1 MPTVIPVYALRRLVL
16 LVLFPTFVV
25 AAVSMPTIE
34 KGEWVVTGQESITDS
49 IINAAN
55 VTVESGGYGGR
66 RGGLPTLLFEEKPD
80 VRL

>member
-1 MPTVIPVYALRRLVL
+1 MDALRKILVFL
-16 LVLFPTFVV
+16 LCPAMAV
-25 AAVSMPTIE
+25 AATLVNPVPLE
-34 KGEWVVTGQESITDS
+34 KENWVVTGQESITDS